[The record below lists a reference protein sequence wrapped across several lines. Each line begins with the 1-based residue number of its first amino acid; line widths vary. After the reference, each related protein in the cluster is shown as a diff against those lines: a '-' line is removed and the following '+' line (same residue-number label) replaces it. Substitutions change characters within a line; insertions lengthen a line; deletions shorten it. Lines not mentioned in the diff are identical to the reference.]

1 MVFDKLVKSR
11 EKSAAGCRD
20 KAKELRS
27 LAVALEA
34 KPVAARSAE
43 RLAKAYE
50 ARAKAL
56 EAEIVGLKE
65 LAAAGDPRQGRIKG
79 A

>member
-11 EKSAAGCRD
+11 EKSAAGCRE

-27 LAVALEA
+27 LAVALSE
-34 KPVAARSAE
+34 KPAAARQAE
-43 RLAKAYE
+43 RLAKSYE

-56 EAEIVGLKE
+56 ELECVGLRE
-65 LAAAGDPRQGRIKG
+65 LAAAGDPRQTRVKG
-79 A
+79 T